1 MQYPCRIRGET
12 LDQKNTDNLK
22 QELMAASDLNSFLSE
37 NETCFESVSVKN
49 ALNRIFKEKNIT
61 KSELAVR
68 SNVSEVYLHQI
79 FSGRRIPTRDKL
91 ICLCIGLSASLDETQ
106 TLLKNSGYAQ
116 LYTKDR
122 RDAIIMYS
130 LINGIDVVTTNNSLK
145 ENSEFLLF

>member
-1 MQYPCRIRGET
+1 
-12 LDQKNTDNLK
+12 
-22 QELMAASDLNSFLSE
+22 MAASDLNSFLSE
-37 NETCFESVSVKN
+37 NEARFESVSVKN
-49 ALNRIFKEKNIT
+49 ALNRIFKEKDIT

-91 ICLCIGLSASLDETQ
+91 ICLCIGLSASLEETQ
-106 TLLKNSGYAQ
+106 TLLKSSGYAQ

-130 LINGIDVVTTNNSLK
+130 VINGIDIVTTNNSLK

>member
-1 MQYPCRIRGET
+1 MQYLCRIRGEI
-12 LDQKNTDNLK
+12 LNQKNTDDLK

-37 NETCFESVSVKN
+37 NEAHFESVSVKN
-49 ALNRIFKEKNIT
+49 ALNRIFKEKDIT
-61 KSELAVR
+61 KTELAVR

-91 ICLCIGLSASLDETQ
+91 ICLCIGLSASLEETQ
-106 TLLKNSGYAQ
+106 TLLKSSGYAQ

-130 LINGIDVVTTNNSLK
+130 VINGIDIVTTNNRLK